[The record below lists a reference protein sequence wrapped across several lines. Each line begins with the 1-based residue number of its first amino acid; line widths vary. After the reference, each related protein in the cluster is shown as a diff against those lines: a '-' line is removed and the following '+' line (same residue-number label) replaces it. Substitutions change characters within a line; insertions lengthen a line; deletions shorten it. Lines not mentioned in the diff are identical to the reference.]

1 VKEVSDGAWGR
12 TNRQSLVSALC
23 RRASM
28 CRLRMLSLYHQRQD
42 VARVQEPGK
51 MDDAGRVLPV
61 SKVDM

>member
-1 VKEVSDGAWGR
+1 
-12 TNRQSLVSALC
+12 
-23 RRASM
+23 M